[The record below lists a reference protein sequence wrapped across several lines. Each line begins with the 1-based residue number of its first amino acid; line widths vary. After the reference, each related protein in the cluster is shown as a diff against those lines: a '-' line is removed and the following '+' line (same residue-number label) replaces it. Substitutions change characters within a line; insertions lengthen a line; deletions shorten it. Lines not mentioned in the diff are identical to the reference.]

1 MRFPILVVAAILIS
15 CQNQKK
21 VDSSK
26 ISNETIVTDQP
37 PNYLTEFCLQYD
49 ISSGLANNSFYG
61 AFGDNYYR
69 IDLYIDSALKY
80 SDCMYYLSGYTSL
93 KGKRVEYTGDL
104 KIVNVNKSN
113 LNLYGFNDSINFY
126 TQIRATYKLTEDKNT
141 KGSGIFSG
149 YFYLNVHLTK
159 DDKID
164 FNTADWEGDG
174 YSNYI
179 FDGNWYDQ
187 SNKVYRC
194 YFGDGKLNIGD
205 LNVGDGCFIP
215 NKKYVMNGWYD
226 FAEIFYSD
234 DSVIMSRIKQLN
246 LRRTE

>member
-1 MRFPILVVAAILIS
+1 MRFLVIVIVAVLIS

-21 VDSSK
+21 VDATK
-26 ISNETIVTDQP
+26 ISKETIVADQTP
-37 PNYLTEFCLQYD
+37 KYLTEFCSKFD
-49 ISSGLANNSFYG
+49 ISAGLANNSFYG

-69 IDLYIDSALKY
+69 IDLHIDSVVKY
-80 SDCMYYLSGYTSL
+80 SDCLYNLYGYTSL
-93 KGKRVEYTGDL
+93 KSKKVKYVGNL
-104 KIVNVNKSN
+104 KIVNVDRSN
-113 LNLYGFNDSINFY
+113 LNLYGLNDSINFF
-126 TQIRATYKLTEDKNT
+126 TQIRATYTLTEDKSS

-159 DDKID
+159 DNKID

-187 SNKVYRC
+187 SNKAYRC
-194 YFGDGKLNIGD
+194 YFADGKLNIGD

-234 DSVIMSRIKQLN
+234 DSVIMSKIRQLN
-246 LRRTE
+246 LSNTR